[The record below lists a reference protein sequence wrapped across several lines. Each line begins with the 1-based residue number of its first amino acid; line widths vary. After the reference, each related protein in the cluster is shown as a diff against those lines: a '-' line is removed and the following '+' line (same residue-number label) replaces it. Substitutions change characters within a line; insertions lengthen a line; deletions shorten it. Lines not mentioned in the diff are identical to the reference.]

1 MAGLSD
7 PQNSIKVAFTGTG
20 NLIQV
25 STVDL
30 FVDTYMV
37 EPHDT
42 NTGKTYGGKNTLSV
56 ANKVW
61 LFWLPPPTT
70 NFVETYSNKGK
81 IINSFNLKELYLAGT
96 SGEGATVT
104 YNRS

>member
-1 MAGLSD
+1 MAD
-7 PQNSIKVAFTGTG
+7 PNTSIKVAFTGTG

-25 STVDL
+25 STIDL

-42 NTGKTYGGKNTLSV
+42 NVGKTYGGKSTLNV
-56 ANKVW
+56 GNKIW
-61 LFWLPPPTT
+61 LFWLPPPTA
-70 NFVETYSNKGK
+70 NFVQTYSNKAK
-81 IINSFNLKELYLAGT
+81 ITNTLNLKELYLAGT
-96 SGEGATVT
+96 NLEGATVT